1 VELADIPGT
10 SLKVSPVAIGLGP
23 LAGGC
28 GAEPMKPNLFPPS
41 VPRWVHW
48 PGPLVTIEETAEA
61 MHALFRQGKVRA
73 IGVSNFSVSQ
83 TDRFRRVAPLH
94 VLQPPY
100 NLCRTYKRVSVFPSH
115 LAGRGLAR
123 LERDESRRSRRMIG
137 VGLRDE
143 RWTPP
148 RCNSA
153 RNNCRLHRGVL
164 AMVPDSI
171 VKPDTE

>member
-1 VELADIPGT
+1 VQTFHVQANYSVCTRCLRGSEQSRTKRSKLRQAQRPHMVRLSGATGMELADIPGT
-10 SLKVSPVAIGLGP
+10 SLKVSPVAIGLGRWVDV
-23 LAGGC
+23 GRNRS
-28 GAEPMKPNLFPPS
+28 NLFPPS

-48 PGPLVTIEETAEA
+48 PDPLVTIEETAEA
-61 MHALFRQGKVRA
+61 MHALFRQGKIRA

-123 LERDESRRSRRMIG
+123 LERDES
-137 VGLRDE
+137 
-143 RWTPP
+143 
-148 RCNSA
+148 
-153 RNNCRLHRGVL
+153 
-164 AMVPDSI
+164 
-171 VKPDTE
+171 